1 MNIFSKILES
11 RPRRKKRERKHRV
24 KNETRTIFSPSSSL
38 SLSLFL
44 VPVFIPI
51 REKNLAQFLIRQRN
65 YSSEKVFDA
74 RYTNQA
80 RKLGALAMHDIS
92 LDRILDRWSLVGTDV
107 AWRSPL
113 PDGETWVSGWTAT
126 CETWKEEE
134 TMRNRESRTAELRRS
149 LTRNLNYSLRENVST
164 SIVSSNT
171 RRSFATIPLCD
182 IFHPLLHRTK
192 KTSES
197 NGVSCNCNLLINFTL
212 EGGIVIVKKYI
223 SINKFRINNS
233 CEERWIGIHGECLL
247 IENAIR
253 DIENEGII

>member
-1 MNIFSKILES
+1 MLILSKRILLKEKKKKKEFFFNYNFIVVCDSIFVSQSGIINSVANSVQSTKKFNRFEESLKRMNIFSKILES

-192 KTSES
+192 KE
-197 NGVSCNCNLLINFTL
+197 V
-212 EGGIVIVKKYI
+212 
-223 SINKFRINNS
+223 
-233 CEERWIGIHGECLL
+233 
-247 IENAIR
+247 
-253 DIENEGII
+253 